1 MESGAIAEPADL
13 LIRLHPRDDARHYEK
28 YAGRPHVV
36 VEKPFRQTA
45 TRSGDGMD
53 IDFMAENTRHL
64 ADTLHHSD
72 VVLNVASTIAIEA
85 SIFDTPVINIGFDGQ
100 PGSNQALMEWHY
112 GSTHF
117 QKVVR
122 SGAVRIAQSNGEM
135 IDLIN
140 MYLAVAGDRRRRP
153 PAHRRGAVRVHRRP
167 IGRASGGRDCSRAE
181 LFPGRDAVMDIEA
194 HRDLQLLEAVEQNAR
209 VTQRTL
215 STKLGIALGLT
226 NIYLKRL
233 VRKGY
238 IKCVNVQSNRISY
251 LITPRGIVEKARLTY
266 EFMDYSLHLYADV
279 RRRLRTVFQECAAGG
294 RRVAIFGR
302 GEAAELAYLSLKE
315 AGLEPVAIFDG
326 EGGPEFLG
334 MPVRAIRDHAEIE
347 YDLIIVATLE
357 RSAQQ
362 LRDGAARRRSAAR
375 QAHLRSGRSRRRRGR
390 RPTRLAAATDI
401 TRNKAED
408 KTWR

>member
-1 MESGAIAEPADL
+1 
-13 LIRLHPRDDARHYEK
+13 
-28 YAGRPHVV
+28 
-36 VEKPFRQTA
+36 
-45 TRSGDGMD
+45 
-53 IDFMAENTRHL
+53 
-64 ADTLHHSD
+64 
-72 VVLNVASTIAIEA
+72 
-85 SIFDTPVINIGFDGQ
+85 
-100 PGSNQALMEWHY
+100 
-112 GSTHF
+112 
-117 QKVVR
+117 
-122 SGAVRIAQSNGEM
+122 
-135 IDLIN
+135 
-140 MYLAVAGDRRRRP
+140 
-153 PAHRRGAVRVHRRP
+153 
-167 IGRASGGRDCSRAE
+167 
-181 LFPGRDAVMDIEA
+181 MDIEA

-238 IKCVNVQSNRISY
+238 IKCVNVRSNRISY

-266 EFMDYSLHLYADV
+266 EFMDYSLHLYGGV
-279 RRRLRTVFQECAAGG
+279 RQRLRSVFQECGAGG

-334 MPVRAIRDHAEIE
+334 MPVRPIRDHASVE

-362 LRDGAARRRSAAR
+362 LVTVLLENGVPRDKLFPLRQEPASPRKAADAAR
-375 QAHLRSGRSRRRRGR
+375 SGNGQH
-390 RPTRLAAATDI
+390 A
-401 TRNKAED
+401 
-408 KTWR
+408 